1 MYLGFKGSVINI
13 KKKKSFPAMYFTLT
27 QPTYGIQGIGGTL
40 VKSIHGDY
48 FNVMGFPL
56 HHFCI
61 QIRKLFAEKK

>member
-1 MYLGFKGSVINI
+1 MVALWEYRHI
-13 KKKKSFPAMYFTLT
+13 KYFIILKITSCSLTSF
-27 QPTYGIQGIGGTL
+27 TYGIQGIGGTL

-61 QIRKLFAEKK
+61 QIRKLFSEKTS